1 MLEIYQGKCVYSRA
15 LILLALIIT
24 SNLFVMSNAQEMI
37 LQGNI
42 IKKDSSQY
50 VHMSRLAI

>member
-42 IKKDSSQY
+42 INKDSSQY

>member
-1 MLEIYQGKCVYSRA
+1 MLEIYQGKRVYSRA

-24 SNLFVMSNAQEMI
+24 SSLFVMSNARVMI

-42 IKKDSSQY
+42 IKEDSSQH
-50 VHMSRLAI
+50 VHMSKFVI